1 MEASPHARP
10 TGAGLAEKAIASAIE
25 TWTKMK
31 PLVISAA
38 LASGVVGAI
47 FSIPAYGFGSGV
59 EPARL
64 WITLLQAPFQAAIG
78 APLAVAVHRLVLK
91 GEVTPGFIS
100 LNRPYQWLFFVW
112 LCAFA
117 LVQFAVVGVR
127 LVSGLAAL
135 IFAAGWFI
143 FFIKSALIF
152 PAIAI
157 EAPSGNWR
165 ERIDISWK
173 QMDGNFWLLFR
184 ALIVSFLPLI
194 IATVLGVI
202 AGILVGIILAIG
214 GAGTV
219 VEMLVMRVIITA
231 VVQPASVM
239 LAAGVASWLY
249 LWVIDNPTAQAQS
262 AQTATSTV
270 T

>member
-1 MEASPHARP
+1 MTASERP
-10 TGAGLAEKAIASAIE
+10 TGAGLAEIAIASAIE

-31 PLVISAA
+31 PLVLSAA
-38 LASGVVGAI
+38 VASGIVGAI
-47 FSIPAYGFGSGV
+47 FSIPVYGLGSEI
-59 EPARL
+59 EPSRL
-64 WITLLQAPFQAAIG
+64 WINLLQAPFQAAIG
-78 APLAVAVHRLVLK
+78 APLAVAVHRLILK
-91 GEVTPGFIS
+91 GEVTPGIIS

-117 LVQFAVVGVR
+117 LAQFALAGAMGVSR
-127 LVSGLAAL
+127 FLGF
-135 IFAAGWFI
+135 IFAIGWFI

-157 EAPSGNWR
+157 EVPSGDWR
-165 ERIDISWK
+165 ERLRTSWK

-184 ALIVSFLPLI
+184 ALLISFLPLI
-194 IATVLGVI
+194 LAFVLVI
-202 AGILVGIILAIG
+202 IGAILLGIILTLG

-219 VEMLVMRVIITA
+219 GILAMRLIMTA
-231 VVQPASVM
+231 VIQPAGVM

-249 LWVIDNPTAQAQS
+249 LWVRDNPAAQTQS